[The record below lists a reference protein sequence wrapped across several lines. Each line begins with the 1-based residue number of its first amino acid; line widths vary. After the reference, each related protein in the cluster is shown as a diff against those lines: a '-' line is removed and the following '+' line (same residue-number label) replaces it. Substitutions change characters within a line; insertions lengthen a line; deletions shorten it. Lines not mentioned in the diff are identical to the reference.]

1 LAARR
6 TIKMHPRAA
15 AAPPAAAEIVGSK
28 TAARTAVAP
37 AVEETPVDETPAEKP
52 RQRPL
57 AARSR
62 AVVAG
67 LGSSVARRMRQTLD
81 PDKAREAARRA
92 LGGRLELLGGALGP
106 GWAFIRRVGPET
118 RLGFLTADG
127 FVDLETQLQAIRT
140 APDRAEHRILS
151 AVGWG
156 WTAASL
162 FGAAGA
168 VVVGGIRLMHPR
180 LTIVELALRDGR
192 NIVARTDGITA
203 AALSHLAGMPSWRE
217 LPAAS

>member
-1 LAARR
+1 MATRR
-6 TIKMHPRAA
+6 TIKKDPLAA
-15 AAPPAAAEIVGSK
+15 EAAPAAAEIVGSK
-28 TAARTAVAP
+28 TAP
-37 AVEETPVDETPAEKP
+37 AAAAASVVDETPAEKP
-52 RQRPL
+52 GQRPL
-57 AARSR
+57 AARGR

-67 LGSSVARRMRQTLD
+67 LGTSVARRVRQTLD
-81 PDKAREAARRA
+81 PDTASDAGRRA
-92 LGGRLELLGGALGP
+92 LGGKLELLGGALGP

-156 WTAASL
+156 WTAASV

-217 LPAAS
+217 RPAAS